1 VQVVNA
7 PPSWPAGLQ
16 ARPAEEAATWVL
28 ANAGARPWDRDA
40 VDRRLLDEARA
51 GGGKIIDFE
60 SEVGGLPR
68 P

>member
-1 VQVVNA
+1 
-7 PPSWPAGLQ
+7 
-16 ARPAEEAATWVL
+16 L